1 MPPDS
6 PSRQPSMPGVYQRG
20 SFEEWAQKH
29 GASLETQ
36 LEILHQAVAD
46 VCEER
51 DELARILALEAMEII
66 NGADRAKVADRMLGH
81 DAVRAWIRS
90 QDA

>member
-1 MPPDS
+1 MS
-6 PSRQPSMPGVYQRG
+6 L
-20 SFEEWAQKH
+20 
-29 GASLETQ
+29 ASLSERVRR
-36 LEILHQAVAD
+36 LADEARSNVYVAYAEGVPAD
-46 VCEER
+46 ERELAIVLMRAEAER

-90 QDA
+90 QDD